1 MQDFSK
7 KCLLRTENKSFFD
20 LSVYQF
26 LGMFRVLESDI
37 KKLDFYEYWCEVSR
51 GSGMLPIMQDNGED
65 GDLYDESCEVIDCL
79 IYLYDWEKFSRIYIN
94 TGK

>member
-1 MQDFSK
+1 MHTNSVKHLQK
-7 KCLLRTENKSFFD
+7 TENKSFFD

-26 LGMFRVLESDI
+26 LGMFSVLESDI
-37 KKLDFYEYWCEVSR
+37 KKFDFYEYWCEVLR

-65 GDLYDESCEVIDCL
+65 GYLYDESCEVIDCL
-79 IYLYDWEKFSRIYIN
+79 IYLYDWEKFSHIYIN

>member
-1 MQDFSK
+1 MQEFSEK
-7 KCLLRTENKSFFD
+7 RLLKTKNKSFFD

-26 LGMFRVLESDI
+26 LGMFGVLESDI

-51 GSGMLPIMQDNGED
+51 TSTMLCATHDNGE
-65 GDLYDESCEVIDCL
+65 
-79 IYLYDWEKFSRIYIN
+79 KFSQIFMN